1 MNINYDKLR
10 KVIQAYAKPWW
21 NGEVETKWPW
31 RKGGG
36 EIHVQEKVLKKA
48 APFLTEEA
56 LRRDPNES
64 LTNALKAHFNLLS
77 QFEFM
82 FAKTFIDQVP
92 SEESRDHVLALLYGP
107 EELGA
112 RLKRFLQWAKLE
124 PVPDKKMKKGF
135 TPIVAS
141 YLLSMSN
148 SRKYPFCKP
157 KAYDSAVMELL
168 GEEAIR
174 RDPVERI
181 LHCQEFYKKILDF
194 LEKECGLNDGN
205 FLDVHSMFFCF
216 QEKDIKD
223 GLSAWGRIKETIYP
237 PGVTPPKPEPSDS
250 LLYTLLMERHNLVL
264 YGPPGT
270 GKTREAL
277 LLGRWWK
284 STYGPETVSQITFHP
299 SYAYEDFIEGFRPTT
314 NGSGFEL
321 RDGIFKRLCQKAAAA
336 PDKKFLIIIDE
347 INRGDVARILGELIT
362 LLEGDKRGEL
372 HQAVLQQSGQTFFV
386 PDNLYVLG
394 TMNTADKSI
403 SLMDLAIRRRFLF
416 HYFPPDPD
424 VLDEGKDFL
433 DEIENIRLSRLLI
446 GLNQRLMDVGVDRD
460 RVLGHSFFMIA
471 RETPAPLLT
480 LKNRFRYEIVPLV
493 EEYCY
498 ADRSL
503 MARVLGDLVEAN
515 GAINADVLE
524 DDERFFSALQ
534 VLSDIG

>member
-10 KVIQAYAKPWW
+10 KIIQVYAMPWW

-48 APFLTEEA
+48 APYLTEEP
-56 LRRDPNES
+56 LRRDPKES
-64 LTNALKAHFNLLS
+64 LTSALKAHFNLLS

-92 SEESRDHVLALLYGP
+92 SEEVRDHVLALLYGP

-124 PVPDKKMKKGF
+124 PIPDKKIKKGMSA
-135 TPIVAS
+135 TVAS
-141 YLLSMSN
+141 YLLSMS
-148 SRKYPFCKP
+148 SPRQYPFCKP
-157 KAYDSAVMELL
+157 VAYDRAVTELL
-168 GEEAIR
+168 GKGAIQ

-181 LHCQEFYKKILDF
+181 LHCREFYSKILDF
-194 LEKECGLNDGN
+194 LEKEYSLIDGN
-205 FLDVHSMFFCF
+205 LLDVHSMLFCS
-216 QEKDIKD
+216 QATDKD
-223 GLSAWGRIKETIYP
+223 GRSAWDMVG
-237 PGVTPPKPEPSDS
+237 EPSIGTDPPPPPPTYN
-250 LLYTLLMERHNLVL
+250 LFFDLLMERHNLVF

-314 NGSGFEL
+314 DGSGFEL
-321 RDGIFKRLCQKAAAA
+321 RDGIFKRLCQKAATA

-433 DEIENIRLSRLLI
+433 DELENIRLSRLLI

-515 GAINADVLE
+515 GAVNADVLD
-524 DDERFFSALQ
+524 DDERFLSALQ